1 MTVEANRDLVV
12 RTFAALSAG
21 DMPGFFDCFADDVQW
36 TIIGQPIYSGTYVG
50 KDDLASRLFGRLGE
64 QLDENGIR
72 GEVQNTIAEGNT
84 VVAQVQG
91 TAQTKT
97 GRSYNNTYCFVIEV
111 HDGRIKKWTEYLDT
125 ELVTAAFV
133 D

>member
-1 MTVEANRDLVV
+1 MAKPYTRAPSGKNDL
-12 RTFAALSAG
+12 T
-21 DMPGFFDCFADDVQW
+21 
-36 TIIGQPIYSGTYVG
+36 T
-50 KDDLASRLFGRLGE
+50 RLFGRLAAR
-64 QLDENGIR
+64 LDDNGIR
-72 GEVQNTIAEGNT
+72 AEVQNTIAEGNT

-97 GRSYNNTYCFVIEV
+97 GRSYNNTYCFVIDI
-111 HDGRIKKWTEYLDT
+111 HDGKIKHWTEYLDT